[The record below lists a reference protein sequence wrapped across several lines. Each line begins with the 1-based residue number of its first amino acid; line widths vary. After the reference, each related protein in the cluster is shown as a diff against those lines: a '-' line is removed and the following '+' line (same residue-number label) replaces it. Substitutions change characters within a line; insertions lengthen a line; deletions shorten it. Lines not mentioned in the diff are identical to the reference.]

1 MVPALCTKRWTAEST
16 SIRHGSGR
24 ACSFRCGMS
33 KMSTQYEC
41 IRCVTSVW
49 KLKNHDGIAIPKRLE
64 LSTDFVGVLRDHVR
78 ASSDSQWW
86 PCACRHATRGSA
98 DVPSRNIE
106 VAWHQ
111 GMTCPCRKD
120 DMHRTMC
127 TSRFDLKKC
136 STELCMRPS
145 GWWLE
150 ENPQKLGEGVS
161 FEGWMSSPQSHRGE

>member
-1 MVPALCTKRWTAEST
+1 
-16 SIRHGSGR
+16 
-24 ACSFRCGMS
+24 
-33 KMSTQYEC
+33 MSTQYEC